1 MSNHKVCAVVVT
13 YNRKKLLIECLES
26 LKNQTRP
33 LEGIYLID
41 NASLDGTSELL
52 TEHKYIKE
60 LPSNYHENWNKCY
73 NLKNTANGENI
84 KFNYIRL
91 SENTGGAGGFHEG
104 VKRAYKDGYDWLWL
118 MDDDAEPLNDALEK
132 LSVYF
137 DEKNVSALASVVKTT
152 DNQIILGHRGYFD
165 FKSIRN
171 YKIVQ
176 SLSPSLINNNNT
188 LKIDAISFV
197 GVLINRKAIMK
208 VGFPKKEFFVYGDDY
223 EYSIRLRSVGE
234 ILLIS
239 DSTIQHKV
247 YVSTN
252 FIEKNFFGHKFNRI
266 KYENYWISYFDK
278 RNNVWLLKKYRRP
291 LPYLWIMLV
300 GSWLA
305 SIITII
311 LFDDK
316 KWKRIYFITAAY
328 IDVFNDNFD
337 NEKPKRILYN

>member
-1 MSNHKVCAVVVT
+1 MSDHKVCAVVVT
-13 YNRKKLLIECLES
+13 YNRKNLLIECLES
-26 LKNQTRP
+26 LKSQSRP

-41 NASLDGTSELL
+41 NASSDGTSELL
-52 TEHKYIKE
+52 VEHGYIKE

-73 NLKNTANGENI
+73 NLKSTVNGKNI
-84 KFNYIRL
+84 KFNYVRL

-104 VKRAYKDGYDWLWL
+104 VKRAYEDGYDWLWL
-118 MDDDAEPLNDALEK
+118 MDDDAEPLNDALEQ
-132 LSVYF
+132 LSNYF
-137 DEKNVSALASVVKTT
+137 DEKNVSALSSVVKTT
-152 DNQIILGHRGYFD
+152 DNQIISGHRGYFD
-165 FKSIRN
+165 FKSLTN
-171 YKIVQ
+171 YKIVR
-176 SLSPSLINNNNT
+176 SLPLSLIDKNNA

-197 GVLINRKAIMK
+197 GVLINRKAIKK

-239 DSTIQHKV
+239 KSTILHKT

-252 FIEKNFFGHKFNRI
+252 FIEKKFFNHKFNRV

-291 LPYLWIMLV
+291 WLYLLIMLV
-300 GSWLA
+300 GSWFA

-316 KWKRIYFITAAY
+316 KWKRMYFITTAY
-328 IDVFNDNFD
+328 IDAFNDTFD